1 MTTITCKIPERLDAL
16 LAAEARKQ
24 RVSKS
29 EIVRRAI
36 ESGVKPHRGKNAPRA
51 IDLVK
56 DLVGCIKGGPRDMS
70 TNPKYLEGFGE

>member
-1 MTTITCKIPERLDAL
+1 MITISCKISERLNGL
-16 LAAEARKQ
+16 LTAEARKQ

-29 EIVRRAI
+29 EIVRRAL
-36 ESGVKPHRGKNAPRA
+36 ETALKPRRGKTAPCA

-56 DLVGCIKGGPRDMS
+56 DLVGCIKGPRDMS

>member
-1 MTTITCKIPERLDAL
+1 MTTITCKIPRQLDAL
-16 LAAEARKQ
+16 LAAEARKK

-29 EIVRRAI
+29 QIVREAI
-36 ESGVKPHRGKNAPRA
+36 QDRVKRRKGKEAPRA

-56 DLVGCIKGGPRDMS
+56 DLMGSIKGGPRDIS